1 MNTFKR
7 PSAILLLAGISLFFV
22 SCSSAPPEKV
32 GPWDLSVLYE
42 VPPWET
48 TDSAS
53 QEGMTGILYE
63 SLPYKG
69 NPVQVFAYY
78 NAPDGEAPVGGWPAV
93 VCVHGG
99 GGTAFHLWVQEW
111 NERGFAAISMDLEG
125 HFPLRSKGENRGPR
139 LSTPAPGP
147 SRVGVFGDY
156 GLPMEEQ
163 WYYHAVSQ
171 AILAHSLLRSFPEVN
186 PEKTGIT
193 GISWGGTL
201 TSTIMG
207 VDDRFKFAIPVYGC
221 GYLPDSDG
229 HQGDAIESG
238 EQTRIV
244 YTYFD
249 GSAYFNNVSIP
260 TLWVNGTNDKHFSM
274 PATQLSSHAVQGP
287 ATLRY
292 QPRMRH
298 GHYPGWEPE
307 EIYAFAKSV
316 VQDGNPLIAFE
327 VPEIQEDQ
335 ARVAFSG
342 TESPV
347 RARLHFTRDTGIWNK
362 RNWEETP
369 VPVSGSTITAS
380 IPEGTTA
387 LFFTATDRRELMTS
401 SEYIET
407 K

>member
-1 MNTFKR
+1 MRKTIIFH
-7 PSAILLLAGISLFFV
+7 LTGICLFIAA
-22 SCSSAPPEKV
+22 CTTPAQNV
-32 GPWDLSVLYE
+32 GPWDLSGLFE
-42 VPPWET
+42 VPEWEK

-53 QEGMTGILYE
+53 QQGMTGILYK
-63 SLPYKG
+63 SLPYKD

-78 NAPDGEAPVGGWPAV
+78 SAPEGEAPEGGWPAV

-99 GGTAFHLWVQEW
+99 GGTAFNQWIQRW
-111 NERGFAAISMDLEG
+111 NEHGFAAISMDLEG
-125 HFPLRSKGENRGPR
+125 HFPLRAKGEKKGPR
-139 LSTPAPGP
+139 ISTPAPGP

-156 GLPMEEQ
+156 DLPVEEQ
-163 WYYHAVSQ
+163 WYYHAVAQ
-171 AILAHSLLRSFPEVN
+171 VILAHSLIRSFPEVH
-186 PEKTGIT
+186 PDKTGIT

-201 TSTIMG
+201 TSTVMG

-229 HQGDAIESG
+229 HQGDAIQAG

-249 GSAYFNNVSIP
+249 GSAYFHNVTIP

-274 PATQLSSHAVQGP
+274 PATRLSSRAVKGP

-292 QPRMRH
+292 EPRMKH
-298 GHYPGWEPE
+298 GHYPGWRPE
-307 EIYAFAKSV
+307 EIYAFAKSIV
-316 VQDGNPLIAFE
+316 LEGEALIEFSK
-327 VPEIQEDQ
+327 PEIREDQ
-335 ARVAFSG
+335 ARVSFSAS
-342 TESPV
+342 ENPV
-347 RARLHFTRDTGIWNK
+347 QAALHFTRDTGIWNQ
-362 RNWEETP
+362 RNWEAVP
-369 VPVSGSTITAS
+369 APVSGSTLMGP

-387 LFFTATDRRELMTS
+387 LFFTATDERDLKTS